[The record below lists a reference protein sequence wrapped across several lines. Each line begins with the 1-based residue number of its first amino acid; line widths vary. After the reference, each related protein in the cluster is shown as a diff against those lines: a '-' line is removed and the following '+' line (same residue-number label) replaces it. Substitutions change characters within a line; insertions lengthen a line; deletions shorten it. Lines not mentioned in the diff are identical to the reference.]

1 MSLIKQAKT
10 ENENAPRY
18 NANIIFKGNMKIL
31 LVITGLGIGGAER
44 LVTNLAD
51 RYASL
56 GHEVV
61 LAYFQG
67 KVDLKP
73 SDERVQ
79 LVNLN
84 FTRTIIGVIR
94 GAYNLR
100 EIIKDFKPDVI
111 NSHMVHPNFVCRLLR
126 LVTPINRLVSSAHS
140 PDEGGGIRIP
150 IYRYTDKLADIS
162 TNVSEAAVESMVK
175 LNAVKKGRMVNIYNG
190 VDTKLFFSDNNIRIK
205 TRKTLNIPDHERV
218 ILAVGRLWE
227 QKDYPNLFEAI
238 SLLNNVNPPLI
249 LISGDGPLR
258 SELENYVKKLNI
270 SEKVIFLGFRHD
282 ISELMNACD
291 IFVLPSA
298 WESFGL
304 VVAEAMSAECVVV
317 ATDCGGV
324 KEVLGEEGLLV
335 PPRNPPKLA
344 KALET
349 ALAYSLDE
357 SKKIGKKKKKRVVD
371 LYSIENTA
379 NEYLNIY
386 RA

>member
-1 MSLIKQAKT
+1 MKWAL
-10 ENENAPRY
+10 N
-18 NANIIFKGNMKIL
+18 NINLGEYMKIL

-44 LVTNLAD
+44 LITNLAD
-51 RYASL
+51 RYVTL
-56 GHEVV
+56 GHEVI

-67 KVDLKP
+67 EASLRP
-73 SDERVQ
+73 SDERVH
-79 LVNLN
+79 LVNLSL
-84 FTRTIIGVIR
+84 TRTITGVIR

-100 EIIKDFKPDVI
+100 KIIKDFKPDVI

-126 LVTPINRLVSSAHS
+126 LITPINRLVSSAHS

-162 TNVSEAAVESMVK
+162 TNVSEEAVESMVK
-175 LNAVKKGRMVNIYNG
+175 LNAVKQGRMVNIYNG
-190 VDTKLFFSDNNIRIK
+190 VDTKLFFSDSNIRIK
-205 TRKTLNIPDHERV
+205 ARKMLNISEHERV

-238 SLLNNVNPPLI
+238 SLLNNVNRPLL

-291 IFVLPSA
+291 VFVLPSA

-304 VVAEAMSAECVVV
+304 VVAEAMSAECVVI

-335 PPRNPPKLA
+335 PPRNRKKLA

-357 SKKIGKKKKKRVVD
+357 SKEIGFLAKKRVVE

-379 NEYLNIY
+379 NEYLKIY